1 MNTRRHVGLFIRVYV
16 DDSSAFDQFSRS
28 LSLFLRRLSFSFT
41 NIAASIF
48 VQVFFPL
55 LLLLLLIDRYV
66 TLSSIDQDTFLML
79 VALLKTEAKRQGEA
93 RR

>member
-1 MNTRRHVGLFIRVYV
+1 MSVYLYV
-16 DDSSAFDQFSRS
+16 SMLMTLQPSINSLV